1 MWHFLKNLAI
11 NKDIKTNRNFYAQS
25 FSYVFDVLPNVPLTP
40 SEIMHKITYKHGTYE
55 LPDELPNSLRLMM
68 LGN

>member
-11 NKDIKTNRNFYAQS
+11 NKEINTNRNFCAQS
-25 FSYVFDVLPNVPLTP
+25 FSYVFDVLPHVSLTP
-40 SEIMHKITYKHGTYE
+40 SETMHKITYKHGIYE
-55 LPDELPNSLRLMM
+55 LPDELPHSLRLRM